1 MDIKQMS
8 GCNTTTETTTETV
21 KKLLEIINFKQKQ
34 YQDFTSDKILPKNVL
49 LRFFPIHSI
58 QPPYTVKWQITNTG
72 NEAKLVG
79 GLRGDKF
86 EDSELRLNGILCGK
100 KESTSYTGMHYIQCF
115 IIKNGNQ
122 CVGMS
127 KPFVVNIQQ

>member
-1 MDIKQMS
+1 MREDRLRADVENGRRQ
-8 GCNTTTETTTETV
+8 
-21 KKLLEIINFKQKQ
+21 LLDRYCPTKSMRATF
-34 YQDFTSDKILPKNVL
+34 QDFTSDTILPKNVL

-72 NEAKLVG
+72 NEAKIAG

-86 EDSELRLNGILCGK
+86 EDSELSSNGILCGK

-127 KPFVVNIQQ
+127 KPFIVNIQ